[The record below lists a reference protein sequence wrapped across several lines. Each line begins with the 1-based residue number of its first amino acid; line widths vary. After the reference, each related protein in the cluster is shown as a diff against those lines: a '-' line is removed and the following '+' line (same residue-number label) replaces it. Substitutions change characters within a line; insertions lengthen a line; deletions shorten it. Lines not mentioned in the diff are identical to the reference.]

1 MSPEDSA
8 DRFASTESYYA
19 DHRPGYGEDAIR
31 YLAARY
37 DLGDD
42 SQVLDLGCG
51 AGQLA
56 VPLAA
61 HAGTVLGMDPNEE
74 MLDHA
79 RERAADAGRTN
90 LDWRVG
96 SDADLPEVLSARSPL
111 ALTTMGRSFHW
122 MDQARTLETLRE
134 HTAPGGGV
142 ALLNDPEWLC
152 RGTEGWQAAVHDV
165 VAEFLDDPP
174 ERTGPVSYEDDP
186 WDEKLAAHGFADVE
200 TRAFRVDR
208 DWTVEGVLGYVFS
221 LSYCSPATFGDDQ
234 GAFADRVRR
243 RLRAHDDPPYHQSAR
258 VEVIAGRRRD

>member
-1 MSPEDSA
+1 MASEDPA
-8 DRFASTESYYA
+8 DRFAGTESYYA

-37 DLGDD
+37 DLGAR
-42 SQVLDLGCG
+42 SHVLDLGCG

-56 VPLAA
+56 VPLAR
-61 HAGTVLGMDPNEE
+61 HAGTVVGMDPNEE
-74 MLDHA
+74 MLAHA

-96 SDADLPEVLSARSPL
+96 SDADLPAVLPDLPPL

-122 MDQARTLETLRE
+122 MDQASTLDALRE

-152 RGTEGWQAAVHDV
+152 RGTEAWQAVVHDV
-165 VAEFLDDPP
+165 VSEFLDDPP

-186 WDEKLAAHGFADVE
+186 WDEKLAAHGFEDAE
-200 TRAFRVDR
+200 TREFRVDR

-221 LSYCSPATFGDDQ
+221 LSYCSPATLGDDQ
-234 GAFADRVRR
+234 AAFADRVRS
-243 RLRAHDDPPYHQSAR
+243 RLRDHGEPPFRQPAR
-258 VEVIAGRRRD
+258 VEVIAGRTQG